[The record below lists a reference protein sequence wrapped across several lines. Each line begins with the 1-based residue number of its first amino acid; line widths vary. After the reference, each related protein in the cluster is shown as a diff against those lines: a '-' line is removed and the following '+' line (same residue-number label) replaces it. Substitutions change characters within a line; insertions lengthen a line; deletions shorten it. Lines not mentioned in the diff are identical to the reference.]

1 MAKGKIKLR
10 RPAVKRG
17 SHLRTGK
24 NWRLITPGQTRGLK
38 AALLKT
44 FSSGGQRFAIFRIVR

>member
-1 MAKGKIKLR
+1 MAKGKIKLL

-17 SHLRTGK
+17 THLRTGK
-24 NWRLITPGQTRGLK
+24 DWRLITPNQTRGHK

-44 FSSGGQRFAIFRIVR
+44 FRSGGQRFAIFRIVS

>member
-1 MAKGKIKLR
+1 MAKGKIELLR
-10 RPAVKRG
+10 PVVKRG
-17 SHLRTGK
+17 SHLPTGK
-24 NWRLITPGQTRGLK
+24 DWRLITPNQTRGLK